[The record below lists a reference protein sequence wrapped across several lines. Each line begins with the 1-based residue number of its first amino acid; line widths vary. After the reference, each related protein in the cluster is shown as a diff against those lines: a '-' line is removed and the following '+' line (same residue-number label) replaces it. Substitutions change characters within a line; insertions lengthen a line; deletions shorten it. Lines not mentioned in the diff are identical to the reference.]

1 MKNRTNTRWLT
12 QLALLVAV
20 LLVMN
25 YTPLGYLQ
33 VGPLSM
39 SLLTIPVAIGAM
51 TLGPVAGAILGGV
64 FGTTS
69 FVSALRTPSVMSAA
83 MLQASPVGTF
93 ITCFVARVLVGLCA
107 GWVYIGIKKLLPKN
121 TKLCC
126 AVGAV
131 ATPLLNTF
139 WFMLSLC
146 VFFFNTE
153 YVQSLCATFG
163 TTNPFLFVCAF
174 VGVQALIEAVG
185 CGIVAT
191 LVTVPAKNR
200 APAVFCIFR
209 YYSTFK
215 IVPPPITL
223 SPLYSTTA
231 WPGAMARWGAAKS
244 TRTRP
249 SGSRVAVAGRSG
261 WW

>member
-1 MKNRTNTRWLT
+1 MARDVHTFVQGLGGTHGTGSRKAQTAGCLLLQGTGDKSRSGLLCP
-12 QLALLVAV
+12 LALFQLCHHV
-20 LLVMN
+20 
-25 YTPLGYLQ
+25 
-33 VGPLSM
+33 
-39 SLLTIPVAIGAM
+39 
-51 TLGPVAGAILGGV
+51 LGPFQTLFNGAGHK
-64 FGTTS
+64 S
-69 FVSALRTPSVMSAA
+69 FTARLATD
-83 MLQASPVGTF
+83 ASG
-93 ITCFVARVLVGLCA
+93 
-107 GWVYIGIKKLLPKN
+107 KKLLPKN

-191 LVTVPAKNR
+191 LVTVPLLK
-200 APAVFCIFR
+200 FL
-209 YYSTFK
+209 K
-215 IVPPPITL
+215 
-223 SPLYSTTA
+223 
-231 WPGAMARWGAAKS
+231 K
-244 TRTRP
+244 
-249 SGSRVAVAGRSG
+249 
-261 WW
+261 

>member
-64 FGTTS
+64 FRHTS
-69 FVSALRTPSVMSAA
+69 FVSGPAHPQCDERRHAAGQPGGHLYYLLCGPRSGGALRRLGVHWH
-83 MLQASPVGTF
+83 Q
-93 ITCFVARVLVGLCA
+93 
-107 GWVYIGIKKLLPKN
+107 KLLPKN

-191 LVTVPAKNR
+191 LVTVPLLK
-200 APAVFCIFR
+200 FL
-209 YYSTFK
+209 K
-215 IVPPPITL
+215 
-223 SPLYSTTA
+223 
-231 WPGAMARWGAAKS
+231 K
-244 TRTRP
+244 
-249 SGSRVAVAGRSG
+249 
-261 WW
+261 

>member
-107 GWVYIGIKKLLPKN
+107 GWVYIGIKKLLPK
-121 TKLCC
+121 KHQ
-126 AVGAV
+126 AVLRRGRCGNAAAEHLLVHAFAV
-131 ATPLLNTF
+131 
-139 WFMLSLC
+139 C
-146 VFFFNTE
+146 V
-153 YVQSLCATFG
+153 
-163 TTNPFLFVCAF
+163 LF
-174 VGVQALIEAVG
+174 
-185 CGIVAT
+185 
-191 LVTVPAKNR
+191 
-200 APAVFCIFR
+200 
-209 YYSTFK
+209 
-215 IVPPPITL
+215 
-223 SPLYSTTA
+223 
-231 WPGAMARWGAAKS
+231 
-244 TRTRP
+244 
-249 SGSRVAVAGRSG
+249 
-261 WW
+261 

>member
-131 ATPLLNTF
+131 ATPL
-139 WFMLSLC
+139 
-146 VFFFNTE
+146 
-153 YVQSLCATFG
+153 
-163 TTNPFLFVCAF
+163 
-174 VGVQALIEAVG
+174 
-185 CGIVAT
+185 
-191 LVTVPAKNR
+191 
-200 APAVFCIFR
+200 
-209 YYSTFK
+209 
-215 IVPPPITL
+215 
-223 SPLYSTTA
+223 
-231 WPGAMARWGAAKS
+231 
-244 TRTRP
+244 P
-249 SGSRVAVAGRSG
+249 SGSCFRCACSFLIPSMCSLSAQPSAPPTRSCSSAPLSACRR
-261 WW
+261 

>member
-69 FVSALRTPSVMSAA
+69 FVS
-83 MLQASPVGTF
+83 
-93 ITCFVARVLVGLCA
+93 CFVARVLVGLCA

-191 LVTVPAKNR
+191 LVTVPLLK
-200 APAVFCIFR
+200 FL
-209 YYSTFK
+209 K
-215 IVPPPITL
+215 
-223 SPLYSTTA
+223 
-231 WPGAMARWGAAKS
+231 K
-244 TRTRP
+244 
-249 SGSRVAVAGRSG
+249 
-261 WW
+261 

>member
-1 MKNRTNTRWLT
+1 MLPKAKTVYFHVDVNSAFLSWTAI
-12 QLALLVAV
+12 QHLA
-20 LLVMN
+20 N
-25 YTPLGYLQ
+25 GE
-33 VGPLSM
+33 
-39 SLLTIPVAIGAM
+39 
-51 TLGPVAGAILGGV
+51 TLD
-64 FGTTS
+64 
-69 FVSALRTPSVMSAA
+69 LRTPSVMSAA

-191 LVTVPAKNR
+191 LVTVPLLK
-200 APAVFCIFR
+200 FL
-209 YYSTFK
+209 K
-215 IVPPPITL
+215 
-223 SPLYSTTA
+223 
-231 WPGAMARWGAAKS
+231 K
-244 TRTRP
+244 
-249 SGSRVAVAGRSG
+249 
-261 WW
+261 

>member
-83 MLQASPVGTF
+83 IGCTLASKRCCPKTPS
-93 ITCFVARVLVGLCA
+93 CA
-107 GWVYIGIKKLLPKN
+107 APW
-121 TKLCC
+121 
-126 AVGAV
+126 
-131 ATPLLNTF
+131 
-139 WFMLSLC
+139 
-146 VFFFNTE
+146 
-153 YVQSLCATFG
+153 
-163 TTNPFLFVCAF
+163 
-174 VGVQALIEAVG
+174 ALWQRR
-185 CGIVAT
+185 C
-191 LVTVPAKNR
+191 
-200 APAVFCIFR
+200 
-209 YYSTFK
+209 
-215 IVPPPITL
+215 
-223 SPLYSTTA
+223 
-231 WPGAMARWGAAKS
+231 
-244 TRTRP
+244 
-249 SGSRVAVAGRSG
+249 
-261 WW
+261 

>member
-1 MKNRTNTRWLT
+1 MKIRTNTRWLT

-93 ITCFVARVLVGLCA
+93 ITALWPA
-107 GWVYIGIKKLLPKN
+107 
-121 TKLCC
+121 
-126 AVGAV
+126 
-131 ATPLLNTF
+131 F
-139 WFMLSLC
+139 WWGF
-146 VFFFNTE
+146 
-153 YVQSLCATFG
+153 A
-163 TTNPFLFVCAF
+163 P
-174 VGVQALIEAVG
+174 VG
-185 CGIVAT
+185 CT
-191 LVTVPAKNR
+191 LASKSCCPKTPS
-200 APAVFCIFR
+200 C
-209 YYSTFK
+209 
-215 IVPPPITL
+215 
-223 SPLYSTTA
+223 
-231 WPGAMARWGAAKS
+231 AALWALWQ
-244 TRTRP
+244 RRC
-249 SGSRVAVAGRSG
+249 
-261 WW
+261 

>member
-93 ITCFVARVLVGLCA
+93 ITCFVARVPEVIGEKDKNQDTHAQPRGERNGQCDDEYALVSGEHLRRD
-107 GWVYIGIKKLLPKN
+107 K
-121 TKLCC
+121 
-126 AVGAV
+126 
-131 ATPLLNTF
+131 
-139 WFMLSLC
+139 
-146 VFFFNTE
+146 
-153 YVQSLCATFG
+153 
-163 TTNPFLFVCAF
+163 
-174 VGVQALIEAVG
+174 ALIGAEEA
-185 CGIVAT
+185 AEHSD
-191 LVTVPAKNR
+191 PDEQQQHR
-200 APAVFCIFR
+200 R
-209 YYSTFK
+209 
-215 IVPPPITL
+215 
-223 SPLYSTTA
+223 
-231 WPGAMARWGAAKS
+231 
-244 TRTRP
+244 
-249 SGSRVAVAGRSG
+249 
-261 WW
+261 